1 MKSIPRLFKELR
13 RTLKVVKDIS
23 DSIQNGEVEVFI
35 DLQKL
40 LINARILKK
49 RGKFEK
55 ENLVEYQKHLPERL
69 HPLMQK
75 LWTLMNSP
83 LGSILLKVVEK
94 TLEHSEKLKLL

>member
-1 MKSIPRLFKELR
+1 MESMPRVFKELR
-13 RTLKVVKDIS
+13 RTLKVVKAIS
-23 DSIQNGEVEVFI
+23 ESIQNGEVEVFI

-55 ENLVEYQKHLPERL
+55 ENLAEYQKDLPERL